1 MVTARPY
8 RPTTVR
14 CRNIPEVKEDSGIVA
29 VPADADPDC
38 RWRLPLFDDSGTVG
52 ARDGRALQSCSPAL
66 AGIIG
71 GLRWWTALM
80 ISALSIPWR

>member
-29 VPADADPDC
+29 VLADADPDC
-38 RWRLPLFDDSGTVG
+38 RWRLPLL
-52 ARDGRALQSCSPAL
+52 DGCDTLDAVPPRV
-66 AGIIG
+66 AGFCIRG
-71 GLRWWTALM
+71 EQ
-80 ISALSIPWR
+80 